1 MSRTVIQ
8 SVPDLVGNGTR
19 RQCCSLPKNLVKKRR
34 THQPRSSVA
43 RCFLPYLR
51 MESNAY
57 NAHSWRALCYPMPRA
72 SERHKWL
79 LGIYS
84 LCSSGSAS
92 LLIITSEATLS
103 AYLIEGIAPSAQSVH
118 RASFAYRSH
127 YRHTCMHPGGCR
139 TIGQCDHWIL
149 ALRPWTGTPGS
160 QTPAQ

>member
-1 MSRTVIQ
+1 M
-8 SVPDLVGNGTR
+8 
-19 RQCCSLPKNLVKKRR
+19 
-34 THQPRSSVA
+34 SSVA

-79 LGIYS
+79 LRIYS

-127 YRHTCMHPGGCR
+127 YRHTCIHLGWCR
-139 TIGQCDHWIL
+139 SREKGL
-149 ALRPWTGTPGS
+149 AATCCVLPPRRMFAGLGS
-160 QTPAQ
+160 ERSV